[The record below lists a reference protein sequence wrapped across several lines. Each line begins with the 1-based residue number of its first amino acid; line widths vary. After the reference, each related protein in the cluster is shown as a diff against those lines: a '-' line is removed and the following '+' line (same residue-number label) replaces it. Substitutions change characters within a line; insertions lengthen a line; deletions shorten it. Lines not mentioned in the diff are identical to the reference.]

1 MGAELMRDRA
11 YRAPY
16 PRVLVF
22 RAFKGRATLL
32 HMNKTTYLL
41 LTMTVC
47 TAAAGSAYADDPSPQ
62 AAQTSATQASSAQ
75 TTLPRIVVTG
85 TTTPDNNYRVDTL
98 DSIGPLG
105 TTDIRNAPYSIE
117 VLPLDLI
124 ENSQAVN
131 FKDVSKYLPL
141 VAYQEQQGPDILRP
155 QTRGMQGGNFQNSKI
170 DGMTMYIT
178 VATAMEQFQQI
189 EVLSGL
195 SASLYGPANPSGMF
209 NFVSKRPT
217 QNDLHEVSVTYSSD
231 SIATAHI
238 DFGGPIDKNGVFSYR
253 LNALYGG
260 GGAWVDESHQR
271 RALGDLGIDVRPW
284 DDTVLELNYSD
295 YHLTDT
301 GYPGWFTYGQKIQL
315 PSAPNPQWVGYGQSY
330 LGTDLRTETSTA
342 RIKHDF
348 NSDWHLVVGGLNQDA
363 TRNINTGVNNL
374 TSNTGAYTTSMG
386 ATFAPRFVITSD
398 TAYLDGNF
406 STFGIGHDLVIGTAG
421 YRSQSYSL
429 IKPWTASQLVL
440 GKASIDSPVSYP
452 YPAQGLPDPYASF
465 DSSTTYQQG
474 INLNDTMR
482 FNPYWALR
490 AGVSQDWFHVDNYNA
505 KAVQQPEY
513 AAHGL
518 SPTGSLIF
526 NPASNQTVYAT
537 FASSLQA
544 GDLAPSGTTPPLLNA
559 GQSLAPYRST
569 EYEVGYK
576 ATVDKVSWTAAIFRI
591 RRPFANVN
599 SADNMFEISGE
610 QVNKG
615 LELSAVGEVI
625 QDVTVYGGITFLNA
639 RLENT
644 PLPSTNDRMFVGAPK
659 VKGNVLVEY
668 RLPAV
673 PGLTASVDYQFT
685 GPRAG
690 NDTNSFT
697 VAGYNLFDVGARYAS
712 SIGGIPITWR
722 LAVDNIADR
731 RYWSTVGPSDLTG
744 ANTGSLLA
752 HLGSPR
758 TLLASA
764 SMSF

>member
-1 MGAELMRDRA
+1 
-11 YRAPY
+11 
-16 PRVLVF
+16 
-22 RAFKGRATLL
+22 
-32 HMNKTTYLL
+32 MNKLAYLPL
-41 LTMTVC
+41 ISASIV
-47 TAAAGSAYADDPSPQ
+47 AAGLASADGTTSPP
-62 AAQTSATQASSAQ
+62 AQGSSTQASASQ

-85 TTTPDNNYRVDTL
+85 TQTPDNNYRVDKL

-105 TTDIRNAPYSIE
+105 TTDIQNTPYSIE

-189 EVLSGL
+189 EVVNGL

-217 QNDLHEVSVTYSSD
+217 QNDVHEVSVTYNSD
-231 SIATAHI
+231 SIGTAHI
-238 DFGGPIDKNGVFSYR
+238 DFGGPIDKNGIVSYR

-260 GGAWVDESHQR
+260 GGGWVDESHQR

-284 DDTVLELNYSD
+284 QSTVLELNYTD

-330 LGTDLRTETSTA
+330 LGTDLHTDTSTA

-363 TRNINTGVNNL
+363 TRNINTSVNNL
-374 TSNTGAYTTSMG
+374 TSNTGTYTSSMG
-386 ATFAPRFVITSD
+386 STFAPRFVITSD
-398 TAYLDGNF
+398 TAYLNGNF
-406 STFGIGHDLVIGTAG
+406 STFGIAHDLVIGTAG

-429 IKPWTASQLVL
+429 LHTPTSAQLLL
-440 GKASIDSPVSYP
+440 GKASIDSPMSYT
-452 YPAQGLPDPYASF
+452 YPVQGIPDPYSNY
-465 DSSTTYQQG
+465 DSSTAYQQG
-474 INLNDTMR
+474 INLSDMLR
-482 FNPYWALR
+482 FNPYWAVR
-490 AGVSQDWFHVDNYNA
+490 AGVSQDWFHTDNYNA
-505 KAVQQPEY
+505 KSLPTTEY
-513 AAHGL
+513 ANHGL
-518 SPTGSLIF
+518 SPTGSIIF
-526 NPASNQTVYAT
+526 NPVSSQTAYVTY
-537 FASSLQA
+537 ASSLQA
-544 GDLAPSGTTPPLLNA
+544 GDLAPNGTINSGE
-559 GQSLAPYRST
+559 GLAPYRST

-576 ATVDKVSWTAAIFRI
+576 AAVEKVNLTAAIFRI
-591 RRPFANVN
+591 QRPFANVDRATN
-599 SADNMFEISGE
+599 VFEISGD

-615 LELSAVGEVI
+615 VEFSAVGEVI
-625 QDVTVYGGITFLNA
+625 QDLTVYGGITFLNA

-644 PLPSTNDRMFVGAPK
+644 PLASTNDKLFVGAPK

-668 RLPAV
+668 RIPTL

-697 VAGYNLFDVGARYAS
+697 VAGYNLFDIGGRYAS
-712 SIGGIPITWR
+712 TIRNTPVTWR
-722 LAVDNIADR
+722 LAVDNVADR

-758 TLLASA
+758 TVLASA
-764 SMSF
+764 SFAF

>member
-1 MGAELMRDRA
+1 
-11 YRAPY
+11 
-16 PRVLVF
+16 
-22 RAFKGRATLL
+22 
-32 HMNKTTYLL
+32 MNKTTYLL
-41 LTMTVC
+41 LAALSTVGASLARADDAATTATATA
-47 TAAAGSAYADDPSPQ
+47 TAASASQTPPS
-62 AAQTSATQASSAQ
+62 QTSANQTSSQ
-75 TTLPRIVVTG
+75 TTLPHIVVTG
-85 TTTPDNNYRVDTL
+85 TQTPDNNYRGDKL

-105 TTDIRNAPYSIE
+105 TTDIQNTPYSIE

-155 QTRGMQGGNFQNSKI
+155 QTRGMQGGNFQNTKI

-189 EVLSGL
+189 EVVNGL
-195 SASLYGPANPSGMF
+195 SAFLYGPANPSGMF

-217 QNDLHEVSVTYSSD
+217 QNDLHEVSVTYNSD
-231 SIATAHI
+231 SIGTGHI

-253 LNALYGG
+253 LNALYGAG
-260 GGAWVDESHQR
+260 DGWVDESHQR

-284 DDTVLELNYSD
+284 DSTVLELNYSD

-315 PSAPNPQWVGYGQSY
+315 PSAPNPQLVGYGQSY
-330 LGTDLRTETSTA
+330 LGTDLRTEISTA
-342 RIKHDF
+342 RIKHDL

-363 TRNINTGVNNL
+363 TRNINTSVNNP
-374 TSNTGAYTTSMG
+374 TSNTGSYTSSMG
-386 ATFAPRFVITSD
+386 STFAPRFVITSD
-398 TAYLDGNF
+398 TAYLDGTF

-429 IKPWTASQLVL
+429 IHTPTAAELLL

-452 YPAQGLPDPYASF
+452 YPADGLPDPYANF

-474 INLNDTMR
+474 VNLNDTLR
-482 FNPYWALR
+482 FDQYWSVR
-490 AGVSQDWFHVDNYNA
+490 AGVSQDWFHVDNYTA
-505 KAVQQPEY
+505 KAVELPEY

-526 NPASNQTVYAT
+526 NPTSNQTAYAT
-537 FASSLQA
+537 FARSLQA
-544 GDLAPSGTTPPLLNA
+544 GDLAPNGTVNQ
-559 GQSLAPYRST
+559 GESLAPYRST

-576 ATVDKVSWTAAIFRI
+576 AAVDKVNLTAAIFRI
-591 RRPFANVN
+591 QRPFANIN
-599 SADNMFEISGE
+599 YTDNVFEISGE

-625 QDVTVYGGITFLNA
+625 QDVTVYGGITFLDA

-644 PLPSTNDRMFVGAPK
+644 PLASTNDKMFVGAPK

-668 RLPAV
+668 RLPTV
-673 PGLTASVDYQFT
+673 PGLTATVDYQFT

-697 VAGYNLFDVGARYAS
+697 VAGYNLVDLGARYVS
-712 SIGGIPITWR
+712 TIRSTPVTWR

-731 RYWSTVGPSDLTG
+731 HYWSTVGPSDLTG
-744 ANTGSLLA
+744 ANTGSLLG

-758 TLLASA
+758 TVLASA

>member
-1 MGAELMRDRA
+1 
-11 YRAPY
+11 
-16 PRVLVF
+16 
-22 RAFKGRATLL
+22 
-32 HMNKTTYLL
+32 MNKTTYLML
-41 LTMTVC
+41 VFAMSICRAGVSR
-47 TAAAGSAYADDPSPQ
+47 AADVS
-62 AAQTSATQASSAQ
+62 AQTAPASSAQ

-85 TTTPDNNYRVDTL
+85 EAVPDNNYRVSTV

-105 TTDIRNAPYSIE
+105 TTDIQNTPYSIE

-170 DGMTMYIT
+170 DGMNMYIT

-189 EVLSGL
+189 EVVSGL

-217 QNDLHEVSVTYSSD
+217 QNDLHEVSAAYNSD
-231 SIATAHI
+231 GIATAHI
-238 DFGGPIDKNGVFSYR
+238 DFGGPIDKNAVFSYR
-253 LNALYGG
+253 LNALYGAG
-260 GGAWVDESHQR
+260 SAWVDESHQR

-284 DDTVLELNYSD
+284 DNTVLELNYTD

-301 GYPGWFTYGQKIQL
+301 GFPGWFTYGQKIQL

-330 LGTDLRTETSTA
+330 LGTDLQTQTSTA
-342 RIKHDF
+342 RVKHDF
-348 NSDWHLVVGGLNQDA
+348 NSDWHLVVGGLYQDA

-386 ATFAPRFVITSD
+386 ATFAPRFTITSD

-406 STFGIGHDLVIGTAG
+406 STFGVAHDLVIGTAG

-429 IKPWTASQLVL
+429 IHPLTAAQLLL
-440 GKASIDSPVSYP
+440 GTASIDSPMSYP
-452 YPAQGLPDPYASF
+452 FPSQGLPDSLANYN
-465 DSSTTYQQG
+465 SSTTYQQG
-474 INLNDTMR
+474 VNLSDTLR
-482 FNPYWALR
+482 FNPNWALR
-490 AGVSQDWFHVDNYNA
+490 AGVSQDWFHVNNINA
-505 KAVQQPEY
+505 KAVEQPEY

-526 NPASNQTVYAT
+526 NPARNQTLYAT

-544 GDLAPSGTTPPLLNA
+544 GDLAPSGTSPALLNA
-559 GQSLAPYRST
+559 GQSLAPYRSK

-576 ATVDKVSWTAAIFRI
+576 ATVDKVNLTAAIFRI
-591 RRPFANVN
+591 ARPFANIN
-599 SADNMFEISGE
+599 TADNLFEISGE
-610 QVNKG
+610 QVNRG

-625 QDVTVYGGITFLNA
+625 RDVTVYGGITFLNA
-639 RLENT
+639 RLEHT
-644 PLPSTNDRMFVGAPK
+644 PLLATNDQMFVGAPK
-659 VKGNVLVEY
+659 IKGNVLVEY
-668 RLPAV
+668 RV
-673 PGLTASVDYQFT
+673 PGLAGLTTIVDYQFS
-685 GPRAG
+685 GARAG
-690 NDTNSFT
+690 DDTNSFT

-712 SIGGIPITWR
+712 TIQRTAVTWR
-722 LAVDNIADR
+722 LAVNNIADR
-731 RYWSTVGPSDLTG
+731 HYWSTVGPSNLTG

-758 TLLASA
+758 TVLASV
-764 SMSF
+764 SMTF

>member
-1 MGAELMRDRA
+1 
-11 YRAPY
+11 
-16 PRVLVF
+16 
-22 RAFKGRATLL
+22 
-32 HMNKTTYLL
+32 MNKTTYLL
-41 LTMTVC
+41 LAALSTVGAGLARADDAAT
-47 TAAAGSAYADDPSPQ
+47 TAAATATGAATAASASQTPPN
-62 AAQTSATQASSAQ
+62 QTSANQTPSQ
-75 TTLPRIVVTG
+75 TTLPHIVVTG
-85 TTTPDNNYRVDTL
+85 TQTPDNNYRVDKV

-105 TTDIRNAPYSIE
+105 TTDIQNTPYSIE

-155 QTRGMQGGNFQNSKI
+155 QTRGMQGGNFQNTKI

-189 EVLSGL
+189 EVVNGL
-195 SASLYGPANPSGMF
+195 SAFLYGPANPSGMF

-217 QNDLHEVSVTYSSD
+217 QNDLHEVSVTYNSD
-231 SIATAHI
+231 SIGTGHI
-238 DFGGPIDKNGVFSYR
+238 DFGGPIDKNGVVSYR
-253 LNALYGG
+253 LNALYGAG
-260 GGAWVDESHQR
+260 DGWVDESHQR

-284 DDTVLELNYSD
+284 DSTVLELNYSD

-315 PSAPNPQWVGYGQSY
+315 PSAPNPQLVGYGQSY
-330 LGTDLRTETSTA
+330 LGTDLRTEISTA

-363 TRNINTGVNNL
+363 TRNINTSVNNL
-374 TSNTGAYTTSMG
+374 TSNTGSYTSSMG
-386 ATFAPRFVITSD
+386 STFAPRFVITSD
-398 TAYLDGNF
+398 TAYLDGTF

-429 IKPWTASQLVL
+429 IHTPTAAELLL

-452 YPAQGLPDPYASF
+452 YPADGLPDPYANY

-474 INLNDTMR
+474 VNLNDTLR
-482 FNPYWALR
+482 FDQYWAVR

-505 KAVQQPEY
+505 KAVELPEY

-526 NPASNQTVYAT
+526 NPTSNQTAYAT
-537 FASSLQA
+537 FARSLQA
-544 GDLAPSGTTPPLLNA
+544 GDLAPNGTVNQ
-559 GQSLAPYRST
+559 GESLAPYRST

-576 ATVDKVSWTAAIFRI
+576 ATVDEVNVTAAIFRI
-591 RRPFANVN
+591 QRPFANIDY
-599 SADNMFEISGE
+599 ADNVFEISGE
-610 QVNKG
+610 QVNRG

-644 PLPSTNDRMFVGAPK
+644 PLASTNDKMFVGAPK
-659 VKGNVLVEY
+659 VKGNMLVEY
-668 RLPAV
+668 RVPTV
-673 PGLTASVDYQFT
+673 PGLIATVDYQFT

-697 VAGYNLFDVGARYAS
+697 VAGYNLVDLGARYVS
-712 SIGGIPITWR
+712 TIRSTPVTWR

-731 RYWSTVGPSDLTG
+731 HYWSTVGPSDLTG
-744 ANTGSLLA
+744 ANTGSLLG

-758 TLLASA
+758 TVLASA

>member
-1 MGAELMRDRA
+1 
-11 YRAPY
+11 
-16 PRVLVF
+16 
-22 RAFKGRATLL
+22 
-32 HMNKTTYLL
+32 MNKATYLL
-41 LTMTVC
+41 LATVS
-47 TAAAGSAYADDPSPQ
+47 TVGAGLAHGDDSSTDPAQGSSP
-62 AAQTSATQASSAQ
+62 TSANQVSPSQASPSQ

-85 TTTPDNNYRVDTL
+85 TQAPDNYYRVDKL

-105 TTDIRNAPYSIE
+105 TTDIQNTPYTIE

-124 ENSQAVN
+124 QNSQAVN
-131 FKDVSKYLPL
+131 FKEVSKYLPL

-155 QTRGMQGGNFQNSKI
+155 QTRGMQGGNFQNTKI

-217 QNDLHEVSVTYSSD
+217 QNDLHDVSVTYNSD
-231 SIATAHI
+231 SIGTVHL
-238 DFGGPIDKNGVFSYR
+238 DFGGPIDKNGVVSYR
-253 LNALYGG
+253 LNALYGAG
-260 GGAWVDESHQR
+260 DAWVDESHQR
-271 RALGDLGIDVRPW
+271 RVLGDLGVDVRPW
-284 DDTVLELNYSD
+284 DSTVLELNYTD
-295 YHLTDT
+295 YRLTDT

-315 PSAPNPQWVGYGQSY
+315 PSAPNPQLEGYGQSY

-348 NSDWHLVVGGLNQDA
+348 DSDWHLVVGGLNQDA
-363 TRNINTGVNNL
+363 TRNINTPVNNL
-374 TSNTGAYTTSMG
+374 TSNTGAYTSSMG
-386 ATFAPRFVITSD
+386 STFAPRFVITSD

-406 STFGIGHDLVIGTAG
+406 STFGVGHDLVIGTAG

-429 IKPWTASQLVL
+429 IHTPTAAELFL
-440 GKASIDSPVSYP
+440 GKASIDSPAIYP
-452 YPAQGLPDPYASF
+452 YPVDGLPDPYANY

-474 INLNDTMR
+474 VNLNDTLR
-482 FNPYWALR
+482 FNPYWSVR

-505 KAVQQPEY
+505 KAVELPEY

-526 NPASNQTVYAT
+526 NPSSNQTAYAT

-544 GDLAPSGTTPPLLNA
+544 GDLAPTGTVNSGE
-559 GQSLAPYRST
+559 SLAPYRST

-576 ATVDKVSWTAAIFRI
+576 AAIAKVNVTAAIFRI
-591 RRPFANVN
+591 QRPFANIN
-599 SADNMFEISGE
+599 IADNVFEITGE

-625 QDVTVYGGITFLNA
+625 QDLTIYGGITFLNA

-644 PLPSTNDRMFVGAPK
+644 PLASTNDKLFVGAPK
-659 VKGNVLVEY
+659 VKGNVLAEY
-668 RLPAV
+668 RIPTL
-673 PGLTASVDYQFT
+673 PGLTATFDYQFS

-697 VAGYNLFDVGARYAS
+697 VAGYNLIDVGARYAS
-712 SIGGIPITWR
+712 TIKSTPVTWR
-722 LAVDNIADR
+722 LAVDNVADR

-744 ANTGSLLA
+744 ANTGNLLG

-758 TLLASA
+758 TVLASA
-764 SMSF
+764 TMSF